1 MADYRF
7 SASVIS
13 RSTGRSAV
21 AAAAYRSGQQLQ
33 DQRYGESHDYTRKG
47 GVLYTEIMAPERT
60 PAWMLERETLWNGV
74 EAAEKRKDAQ
84 LAREVQLSLP
94 HELTDRQRIELVR
107 QFVAEQFV
115 SRGMIADVAVHA
127 PHRQGDQRNHHAHVM
142 LTMRELTG
150 EGFGKKARNWND
162 KANVERW
169 REEWAHLQNRTFER
183 LGIDARVDHRTLE
196 AQGIDREAQQHEG
209 PNVTAMRRRDE
220 PSRIADEN
228 DRRREGNGR
237 RADLYAELLRLRHEI
252 ERERKRFDAWTHQ
265 KRGELDSAQSL
276 TRLDQGRAHDL
287 EAGQLEDQLDTYYG
301 PALRAVKAEARITA
315 ERLEVGGI
323 RAIIRLLTGR
333 ERQDQERLIQLH
345 ATIRGTEQRMQEAR
359 DALRRK
365 HEADQARLRDLQAKR
380 RQEQEQGLER
390 ASERKAEELKSRESE
405 WWQRQQAQEQDND
418 RPSSEW
424 ARAQKPKD
432 RDFEP
437 ER

>member
-1 MADYRF
+1 MP
-7 SASVIS
+7 
-13 RSTGRSAV
+13 GP
-21 AAAAYRSGQQLQ
+21 
-33 DQRYGESHDYTRKG
+33 TRK
-47 GVLYTEIMAPERT
+47 
-60 PAWMLERETLWNGV
+60 
-74 EAAEKRKDAQ
+74 
-84 LAREVQLSLP
+84 
-94 HELTDRQRIELVR
+94 
-107 QFVAEQFV
+107 
-115 SRGMIADVAVHA
+115 
-127 PHRQGDQRNHHAHVM
+127 
-142 LTMRELTG
+142 
-150 EGFGKKARNWND
+150 
-162 KANVERW
+162 
-169 REEWAHLQNRTFER
+169 
-183 LGIDARVDHRTLE
+183 
-196 AQGIDREAQQHEG
+196 
-209 PNVTAMRRRDE
+209 
-220 PSRIADEN
+220 
-228 DRRREGNGR
+228 
-237 RADLYAELLRLRHEI
+237 
-252 ERERKRFDAWTHQ
+252 
-265 KRGELDSAQSL
+265 GELDSAQSL